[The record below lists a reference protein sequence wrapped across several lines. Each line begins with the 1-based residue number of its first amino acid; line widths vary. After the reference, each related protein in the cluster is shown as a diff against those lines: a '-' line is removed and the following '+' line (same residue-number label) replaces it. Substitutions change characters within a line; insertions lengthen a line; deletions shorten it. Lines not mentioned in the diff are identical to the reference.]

1 MWAAWTNR
9 RTLVTL
15 TGLLRLHLSIR
26 RCPHADCP
34 RYRRPYR
41 PEAEGALALP
51 HHEFGL
57 DVIALI
63 GALRYVQHQSVP
75 EMHRTLRERG
85 VDIAERNVT
94 YLLERYDELLA
105 LSLSDPDRLREITA
119 REGRVI
125 LALDGLQP
133 DVGHEVLW
141 VLRDCLSG
149 EVLLAKSLLSA
160 TAEDLGALLRSVA
173 DVLPVP
179 IVAVVSDG
187 QLSIRRAVERALPDV
202 PHQLCH
208 FHYLRE
214 AALPIYEADRHAK
227 KELKKRVRGIR
238 VLERQVEPRSDA
250 EAEVV
255 RGYCAAV
262 RSALT
267 DDGPPPLSASGLQ
280 LHERLSQIRDSLER
294 VEKRGPLPKPLAR
307 LKALLG
313 KGLDQTHDLWPD
325 VRVAFAWVHTA
336 ARILNNEETLSAP
349 EVQRRL
355 QALLDVMARD
365 RDQAGALASA
375 IDHFLKVSRSYWPGL
390 FHCYSVAG
398 VPRTNNDLEQF
409 FGSSRHHERR
419 ATGRKGASPGLVLR
433 GSVRLVAGAATRLRN
448 RSGAELQPRDP
459 ARWRQLREQ
468 LEARRHVRRRG
479 LRFRR
484 DPKTYLSDLDEQ
496 LRKLG
501 LPS

>member
-1 MWAAWTNR
+1 MWYGYSNF

-15 TGLLRLHLSIR
+15 DGLVRLKLKIR
-26 RCPHADCP
+26 QCRDAECSRH
-34 RYRRPYR
+34 RRPYR

-63 GALRYVQHQSVP
+63 GALRYVQHLSVP
-75 EMHRTLRERG
+75 EIHRALRERG

-94 YLLERYDELLA
+94 YLLERYDELLSLA
-105 LSLSDPDRLREITA
+105 LSDTERLREITA

-141 VLRDCLSG
+141 ILRDCLSG

-160 TAEDLGALLRSVA
+160 TSEDLSALLHEVA
-173 DVLPVP
+173 AALQVP
-179 IVAVVSDG
+179 IAAVVSDG
-187 QLSIRRAVERALPDV
+187 QRSIRLAVAKALPGV

-214 AALPIYEADRHAK
+214 AALPIYEVDRHAK

-238 VLERQVEPRSDA
+238 PLEREMESRSDA

-280 LHERLSQIRDSLER
+280 LHERLSEIRESLER
-294 VEKRGPLPKPLAR
+294 AEKRGLCQSR
-307 LKALLG
+307 
-313 KGLDQTHDLWPD
+313 WP
-325 VRVAFAWVHTA
+325 
-336 ARILNNEETLSAP
+336 S
-349 EVQRRL
+349 
-355 QALLDVMARD
+355 
-365 RDQAGALASA
+365 
-375 IDHFLKVSRSYWPGL
+375 
-390 FHCYSVAG
+390 
-398 VPRTNNDLEQF
+398 
-409 FGSSRHHERR
+409 
-419 ATGRKGASPGLVLR
+419 
-433 GSVRLVAGAATRLRN
+433 
-448 RSGAELQPRDP
+448 
-459 ARWRQLREQ
+459 
-468 LEARRHVRRRG
+468 
-479 LRFRR
+479 
-484 DPKTYLSDLDEQ
+484 
-496 LRKLG
+496 
-501 LPS
+501 